1 MFRHKRTS
9 LDRLV
14 TIVKN
19 SSVADNDI
27 VYRVI
32 YEMNF
37 NTIEEY
43 PPKNWEKKTLFNTL
57 FKKLNRYIKILP
69 IPIIGMD
76 RQYNRQVLT
85 RPVLQGAKYGSIA
98 GLIATWSIS
107 TAIAASELELGLP
120 ISTFYAV
127 IGTSLGSNDFITAA
141 YLGFGL
147 HLVTG
152 TILGA
157 VIGGLAVRVEMRKNI
172 TNIFNPYRSILM
184 GIGTGILVWLVLFL
198 PITALIIQ
206 PSIDRIAEILSLGQN
221 NTPFSVFDSDN
232 LSQSFR
238 GIAISAVAFHIIWG
252 AIFGFIISSLLRIRF
267 QSSLLSPSSSSSMM
281 QNRQFIGSPLK
292 TIYFGL
298 VAGLISSLA
307 ISGLILLVEKINS
320 LPVGTF
326 YYVLVSALTNSYSGN
341 TETVIVLGLALH
353 LLAGSFLG
361 LMMSIPFVLL
371 RNIREDGIN
380 RKKMSFIEKYSSI
393 YGIAFGFGL
402 WLMIFLPVTFMIVI
416 PLLNSFEFQD
426 IMIGQRVPTGEV
438 ASTTFYGLLSMMDR
452 IIYGALA
459 FNVLYGLLTAIML
472 QSFSQKY
479 PVTDNKHERQ
489 DKEADL

>member
-1 MFRHKRTS
+1 MERYNNSQVFRR
-9 LDRLV
+9 
-14 TIVKN
+14 
-19 SSVADNDI
+19 
-27 VYRVI
+27 
-32 YEMNF
+32 
-37 NTIEEY
+37 
-43 PPKNWEKKTLFNTL
+43 
-57 FKKLNRYIKILP
+57 
-69 IPIIGMD
+69 PIIE
-76 RQYNRQVLT
+76 
-85 RPVLQGAKYGSIA
+85 GAKYGAIA

-127 IGTSLGSNDFITAA
+127 MGISLGSNDFITAA

-147 HLVTG
+147 HLATG

-184 GIGTGILVWLVLFL
+184 GIGTGIIVWLVLFL

-206 PSIDRIAEILSLGQN
+206 PSIDRIIEILPVSQENTTLSL
-221 NTPFSVFDSDN
+221 FDSDN

-252 AIFGFIISSLLRIRF
+252 AIFGFIISSLLRNRF
-267 QSSLLSPSSSSSMM
+267 QSSLLSASSSSSMM
-281 QNRQFIGSPLK
+281 QYRQFIGSPLK

-298 VAGLISSLA
+298 VAGLVSSLA

-341 TETVIVLGLALH
+341 TEAVIALGLALH

-361 LMMSIPFVLL
+361 LIMSIPFVLL
-371 RNIREDGIN
+371 RNIRGDGIN
-380 RKKMSFIEKYSSI
+380 RKISFIEKYSSI

-402 WLMIFLPVTFMIVI
+402 WLVIFLPVTFMVVI

-426 IMIGQRVPTGEV
+426 IMIRQSVPTGQL
-438 ASTTFYGLLSMMDR
+438 AWTTFYGLLSMMDR

-459 FNVLYGLLTAIML
+459 FNIFYGLLTAIML

-479 PVTDNKHERQ
+479 PVTDNKHEGQ
-489 DKEADL
+489 HKQADLI

>member
-1 MFRHKRTS
+1 M
-9 LDRLV
+9 
-14 TIVKN
+14 
-19 SSVADNDI
+19 
-27 VYRVI
+27 
-32 YEMNF
+32 
-37 NTIEEY
+37 
-43 PPKNWEKKTLFNTL
+43 
-57 FKKLNRYIKILP
+57 
-69 IPIIGMD
+69 
-76 RQYNRQVLT
+76 NRQHNPQVLS
-85 RPVLQGAKYGSIA
+85 RPVLQGAKYGAIA

-127 IGTSLGSNDFITAA
+127 IGISLGSIDLITAA

-147 HLVTG
+147 HLATG

-157 VIGGLAVRVEMRKNI
+157 IIGGLAVRVEMRKNI

-184 GIGTGILVWLVLFL
+184 GIGTGILVWLILFL

-206 PSIDRIAEILSLGQN
+206 PSIDRIIEILPVSKENTTLSL
-221 NTPFSVFDSDN
+221 FDSNN

-267 QSSLLSPSSSSSMM
+267 QSSLLSASSSSSMM
-281 QNRQFIGSPLK
+281 QYRQFIGSPLK

-341 TETVIVLGLALH
+341 TETVIALGLALH
-353 LLAGSFLG
+353 LLTGSFLG
-361 LMMSIPFVLL
+361 LIMSIPFVLL
-371 RNIREDGIN
+371 RNIRRDGVN
-380 RKKMSFIEKYSSI
+380 RKISFIEKYSSI

-402 WLMIFLPVTFMIVI
+402 WLVIFLPVTFTVVI

-426 IMIGQRVPTGEV
+426 IMIRQSVPTGQV

-459 FNVLYGLLTAIML
+459 FNIFYGLLTAIML

-479 PVTDNKHERQ
+479 PVTDNKHEGQ
-489 DKEADL
+489 HKQADLI